1 MISKKIQDAL
11 SGGSAIRDAFAYGR
25 QLAAEVGEENVF
37 DFSLGNPATP
47 APARFG
53 EAIKE
58 IIDQEDPVAIHGY
71 MDNSGYP
78 DVRAAIAQDLNERF
92 NTHFEWKNI
101 IMSVGAGGALN
112 VTLNTII
119 DPDDEVIVFA
129 PYFSEYDHYINN
141 YNGKIVVV
149 SPNTE
154 TFQPNLE
161 EFESK
166 ITCKTKAIIIN
177 TPNNPSGAVYSK
189 ETIQAIAEILKKKQ
203 LELNKEIY
211 MISDEPYR
219 ELLYDGAVHTFV
231 TNYYDNAFVC
241 YSYSK
246 SLSLPGERI
255 GYVAAPNEMAD
266 VETVLR
272 GLQTSTRIM
281 GFVNA
286 PSLIQKG
293 VKACIKE
300 STDIAYYDR
309 NRKTLY
315 EGLTKMGFECVKP
328 QGAFYL
334 FLKSPVANESEFCE
348 KAKKYHLILVCGS
361 AFCCPGYVRI
371 TYCNS
376 LEKIQRSLPQFEKLA
391 NEYGL
396 SAK

>member
-25 QLAAEVGEENVF
+25 QLAAEIGEENVF

-58 IIDQEDPVAIHGY
+58 IIDGEDPVAIHGY
-71 MDNSGYP
+71 MDNSGHP
-78 DVRAAIAQDLNERF
+78 DVRAAIADDLNERF
-92 NTHFEWKNI
+92 NTHFGWKNI

-119 DPDDEVIVFA
+119 DPGDEVIVFA
-129 PYFSEYDHYINN
+129 PYFSEYDLYIKN
-141 YNGKIVVV
+141 YNGQIVVV

-154 TFQPNLE
+154 NFQPNLT

-166 ITCKTKAIIIN
+166 ITSKTKAIIVN

-189 ETIQAIAEILKKKQ
+189 ETIQSIAEILKKKQ
-203 LELNKEIY
+203 IEFNKEIY

-231 TNYYDNAFVC
+231 TNYYDNAFIC

-315 EGLTKMGFECVKP
+315 EGLTQMGFECVKP

-334 FLKSPVANESEFCE
+334 FLKSPVADEAEFCE
-348 KAKKYHLILVCGS
+348 KAKKHNLILVRGS

-371 TYCNS
+371 TYCNA

-396 SAK
+396 KVK

>member
-1 MISKKIQDAL
+1 MVSKKIQSAL
-11 SGGSAIRDAFAYGR
+11 SGGSTIREAFAYGR
-25 QLAAEVGEENVF
+25 QLAEQIGDENVF

-47 APARFG
+47 APAKFG
-53 EAIKE
+53 QAIKE
-58 IIDQEDPVAIHGY
+58 IIENEDPVAIHGY

-78 DVRAAIAQDLNERF
+78 DVRGAIAEDLNERF
-92 NTHFEWKNI
+92 DTHFKWQNI

-112 VTLNTII
+112 VTLKTII
-119 DPDDEVIVFA
+119 DPEDEVIVFA
-129 PYFSEYDHYINN
+129 PYFSEYDLYIQN
-141 YNGKIVVV
+141 YDGKIVIV
-149 SPNTE
+149 SPNTVD
-154 TFQPNLE
+154 FQPNLQ

-166 ITCKTKAIIIN
+166 ITGKTKAVIVN

-189 ETIQAIAEILKKKQ
+189 ETIIAITDILKAKQ
-203 LELNKEIY
+203 KEYQKEIY
-211 MISDEPYR
+211 LISDEPYR

-231 TNYYDNAFVC
+231 TNYYANSFVC

-255 GYVAAPNEMAD
+255 GYVAVADEMTDSA
-266 VETVLR
+266 TVLR

-300 STDIAYYDR
+300 MTDIAYYDR

-315 EGLTKMGFECVKP
+315 EGLIGMGFECVKP

-334 FLKSPVANESEFCE
+334 FLKSPEPDEAAFCE
-348 KAKKYHLILVCGS
+348 KAKKHNLMLVRGS
-361 AFCCPGYVRI
+361 AFSCPGYVRI

-376 LEKIQRSLPQFEKLA
+376 LDKIQRSLPQFEKLA
-391 NEYGL
+391 QEYGL
-396 SAK
+396 K